1 MFLLYIAIKRVH
13 FTPAFCCIHIIQLVV
28 PLPHFA
34 VDQVPP
40 PITSTGPQSIPK
52 PLV

>member
-40 PITSTGPQSIPK
+40 PSL
-52 PLV
+52 PLVHKASPNH